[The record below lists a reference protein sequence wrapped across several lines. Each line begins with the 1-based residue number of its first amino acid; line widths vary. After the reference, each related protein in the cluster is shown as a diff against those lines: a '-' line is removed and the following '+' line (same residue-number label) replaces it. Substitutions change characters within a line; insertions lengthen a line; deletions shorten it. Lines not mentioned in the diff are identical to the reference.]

1 MRKTTALCAAS
12 LLSNSRKTDTLRR
25 PAVAGF
31 FRVRSRAGAAFA
43 LLTCAVLSAQAPR
56 PAAPGAKPSPPRGF
70 STGPN
75 DQHRVDNA
83 GAERGKKVYAA
94 ECITC
99 HGTNAT
105 GSERGA
111 DLIRSLV
118 VLKDRYGDKIGEF
131 IQNDHP
137 TQVTPAKNLTKEQ
150 IGDLAHWLHS
160 RVIGSLRSNQ
170 DVGDILTGNVEA
182 GKAFFNGA
190 GGCTKCHSVTGD
202 LARIGRK
209 YNAATLQQRTMFP
222 NSGGFGRRRFGGG
235 APPKPVMVTV
245 DTGGKSIT
253 GTMVHLDDFNV
264 ALRDGAGEYH
274 SFKRTAQVKVEKQD
288 PYQFHIDMLPKYT
301 DTQMHDVVA
310 YLESIR

>member
-1 MRKTTALCAAS
+1 MIRSCAL
-12 LLSNSRKTDTLRR
+12 
-25 PAVAGF
+25 
-31 FRVRSRAGAAFA
+31 FA
-43 LLTCAVLSAQAPR
+43 LAAAVPLLAQAPR
-56 PAAPGAKPSPPRGF
+56 PATAPAKPSFGF

-75 DQHRVDNA
+75 DQHKVDPA

-131 IQNDHP
+131 VRKDHP
-137 TQVTPAKNLTKEQ
+137 TQTTPAKNLTTEQ

-170 DVGDILTGNVEA
+170 DVGDILTGDAKA
-182 GKAFFNGA
+182 GGAFFNGE
-190 GGCTKCHSVTGD
+190 GKCTGCHSVTGD
-202 LARIGRK
+202 FARIGRRH
-209 YNAATLQQRTMFP
+209 NPVTLQQRVLFP
-222 NSGGFGRRRFGGG
+222 NAGGLGRRRFGGP
-235 APPKPVMVTV
+235 ATPTKPVTVTV
-245 DTGGKSIT
+245 TSGGRTMTGQ
-253 GTMVHLDDFNV
+253 MLHLDDFNV
-264 ALRDGAGEYH
+264 ALRDGNGEYH
-274 SFKRTAQVKVEKQD
+274 SFKRTPQVKVEKSD
-288 PYQFHIDMLPKYT
+288 PYQFHIDMLSRIT
-301 DTQMHDVVA
+301 DKQMHDVVA